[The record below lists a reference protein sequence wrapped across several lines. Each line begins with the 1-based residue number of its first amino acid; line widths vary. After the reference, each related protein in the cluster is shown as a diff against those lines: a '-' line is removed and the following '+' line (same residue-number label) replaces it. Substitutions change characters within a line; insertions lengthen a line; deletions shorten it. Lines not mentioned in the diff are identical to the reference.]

1 MEVRSVEAIVRA
13 LNEAQVKY
21 LIVGGLAV
29 NAHGYVRLTVDV
41 DIVIGLE
48 RANIVRGL
56 RALESIDYHMAIPVT
71 PEDFADPALRE
82 TWRKEKGMIVLK
94 LWSDKHRRTP
104 VDVFIY
110 EPFDFAREYAAA
122 VSAPVLGSLNAPV
135 VSYDAL
141 VEMKREA
148 GRPQDL
154 ADLADLER
162 SKRLK
167 EEGLS

>member
-13 LNEAQVKY
+13 LNDANVRY
-21 LIVGGLAV
+21 LIVDGLAV

-41 DIVIGLE
+41 DLVIGLE
-48 RANIVRGL
+48 RENIIRGL
-56 RALESIDYHMAIPVT
+56 RVLEGIDYQMAIPVT
-71 PEDFADPALRE
+71 PEAFADPVLRE
-82 TWRKEKGMIVLK
+82 TWRKEKGMIALK
-94 LWSDKHRRTP
+94 LWSDSHRRTP

-110 EPFDFAREYAAA
+110 EPFDFEREFATAMR
-122 VSAPVLGSLNAPV
+122 APVLGDLAAPIV
-135 VSYDAL
+135 GYDAL
-141 VEMKREA
+141 VAMKREA

-162 SKRLK
+162 SKKLK

>member
-13 LNEAQVKY
+13 LNEAQVRY

-41 DIVIGLE
+41 DLVIGLE
-48 RANIVRGL
+48 RENIIRGL
-56 RALESIDYHMAIPVT
+56 RALEAIDYHMAIPVT
-71 PEDFADPALRE
+71 AEAFADPGLRE
-82 TWRKEKGMIVLK
+82 TWRKEKGMFVLK
-94 LWSDKHRRTP
+94 LWSDSHRRTP

-110 EPFDFAREYAAA
+110 EPFDFESEFAAA
-122 VSAPVLGSLNAPV
+122 MRAPVLGEVHAPIV
-135 VSYDAL
+135 RYDAL
-141 VEMKREA
+141 VAMKREA

-162 SKRLK
+162 SRRLR